1 MIKISVFHNTNCYKH
16 KVLNR
21 FIAKFWQECLHEW
34 NDSKKECIKV
44 DKTMD
49 IDIEW
54 DVTFFFFLNEN
65 IKKTT
70 WTMEQNTTKL
80 WTHEISYC
88 EMIKIH
94 KNEIHEKWNI
104 ISIRLQVI

>member
-1 MIKISVFHNTNCYKH
+1 MNKSLCNQDPLTLITGDEILSNISALQDRAKFYLWWKISVFHNTNCYKH

-21 FIAKFWQECLHEW
+21 FIAKFWQGCLHEW

-54 DVTFFFFLNEN
+54 DVTF
-65 IKKTT
+65 
-70 WTMEQNTTKL
+70 
-80 WTHEISYC
+80 
-88 EMIKIH
+88 
-94 KNEIHEKWNI
+94 
-104 ISIRLQVI
+104 

>member
-1 MIKISVFHNTNCYKH
+1 MIKISVFHNTNGYKY

-34 NDSKKECIKV
+34 NDSKKECITV

-54 DVTFFFFLNEN
+54 DVTFLKWKH
-65 IKKTT
+65 KKLLG
-70 WTMEQNTTKL
+70 Q
-80 WTHEISYC
+80 
-88 EMIKIH
+88 
-94 KNEIHEKWNI
+94 WNI
-104 ISIRLQVI
+104 ILRNCEHMKLVTVKW

>member
-1 MIKISVFHNTNCYKH
+1 M
-16 KVLNR
+16 LNR

-49 IDIEW
+49 IKYRMRCY
-54 DVTFFFFLNEN
+54 FFWNES

-70 WTMEQNTTKL
+70 WTMEHNTTKL

-88 EMIKIH
+88 EMVKIH
-94 KNEIHEKWNI
+94 KNGTHEKWNI
-104 ISIRLQVI
+104 ISLKLQVI

>member
-1 MIKISVFHNTNCYKH
+1 MIQTKYSYQGRPGYYNEQVIVQPGSFKINYRGWNIKQYFCITRQGKILLMIKISVFHNTNGYKH

-34 NDSKKECIKV
+34 NDSKKECITV

-54 DVTFFFFLNEN
+54 DVTFEM
-65 IKKTT
+65 KT
-70 WTMEQNTTKL
+70 
-80 WTHEISYC
+80 
-88 EMIKIH
+88 
-94 KNEIHEKWNI
+94 
-104 ISIRLQVI
+104 